1 MRMVLIRGWLMVW
14 PPPVEKMSTWEPP
27 AAMPVMDSPP
37 WPGVSITWS
46 PLLRFAR
53 FAHGITSTMGAEP
66 AFWMAP
72 SDFSSIVVRP
82 PSMLSP
88 VGWLPLKSTPQARM
102 RSSISSTIL
111 QMRLPRAG
119 RTHLS
124 ASTPSPPI
132 ISVVSAK
139 SARPPCLTTW
149 SVTQPV
155 ALLWERPEVV
165 SDVPQLSPNRSLL
178 IGTSCRRSFVSSL
191 SISMPMRVALAVASI
206 APPSSRM
213 LIASTR
219 FPVLAISWAI
229 SSAVQPSSR
238 W

>member
-1 MRMVLIRGWLMVW
+1 
-14 PPPVEKMSTWEPP
+14 
-27 AAMPVMDSPP
+27 
-37 WPGVSITWS
+37 
-46 PLLRFAR
+46 
-53 FAHGITSTMGAEP
+53 
-66 AFWMAP
+66 
-72 SDFSSIVVRP
+72 
-82 PSMLSP
+82 MLSP

-139 SARPPCLTTW
+139 SVRPPCLTTW

-155 ALLWERPEVV
+155 ALLCERPEVV
-165 SDVPQLSPNRSLL
+165 SDVPQLTPNRSLL
-178 IGTSCRRSFVSSL
+178 TGTSWRRSFVSSL

-238 W
+238 WWSMTMTAPALAFCPCPTRVSNVRWMSGPIWQRPSGWVRGTLCRRVLATRSHVEFA